1 VNSLR
6 LRLVL
11 VLAAVVAT
19 AMGVVFLYVVP
30 TLRTN
35 LIDNRMQRLEQVA
48 HNEQTRDRT
57 LHREVAQLGQTGK
70 LGRSTRRTVL
80 RIGRLANAQVGIFR
94 LVDGHVEDTRVSP
107 LARLSR
113 GRGDPVVQRAARQ
126 GTVATGRH
134 DGLLIVAFPVQGG
147 GIVAFSQQIGDV
159 NRTSDL
165 VERRILIAA
174 ALALVVAML
183 VGWASAHAV
192 TARLQRLEQG
202 ARRISLGDFHR
213 PIGDQSPDELGRLA
227 RAFDLMQTRLDQ
239 ADRVRK
245 EFVANASHELRTPLF
260 SLAGFLELLDDE
272 YLDEETRA
280 AFLHQMREQV
290 TRLTKLATDL
300 LDLSRL
306 DAGAVDVE
314 HEPIDMAA
322 AARGLVREFRGLAAG
337 HGSRIS
343 LVRPPADLPNAVGD
357 ELRVQQVG
365 RALLD
370 NAIRHNPDGTQVS
383 VAVSATDGIVQLEV
397 ADDGPGID
405 EETARHLFER
415 FYRGDATTAA
425 GSGLGLAIARELA
438 ERMDGRL
445 ELVTGNGETRF
456 AFILPAEAE
465 EETAPVEG

>member
-30 TLRTN
+30 TLRDN
-35 LIDNRMQRLEQVA
+35 LIANRMRRLEQIA
-48 HNEQTRDRT
+48 HSEQARDKT
-57 LHREVAQLGQTGK
+57 LQREVEHLATGGP
-70 LGRSTRRTVL
+70 LPHVTRRTVL
-80 RIGRLANAQVGIFR
+80 RINRLANARVGIFR
-94 LVDGHVEDTRVSP
+94 LNGGHLEDTRVSV
-107 LARLSR
+107 LSGVSR
-113 GRGDPVVQRAARQ
+113 DDPVVQRAARD
-126 GTVATGRH
+126 GFATGRH
-134 DGLLIVAFPVQGG
+134 GGQLVVAFIVESAGV
-147 GIVAFSQQIGDV
+147 VAFSQQIGDV
-159 NRTSDL
+159 NQTSDL
-165 VERRILIAA
+165 VERRIVIAA
-174 ALALVVAML
+174 ALALLVAML

-192 TARLQRLEQG
+192 THRLSRLEQG
-202 ARRISLGDFHR
+202 AQRIALGDFDR
-213 PIGDQSPDELGRLA
+213 PIGDESPDELGRLS

-357 ELRVQQVG
+357 ELRVQQIG

-370 NAIRHNPDGTQVS
+370 NAIRHNPDGTQVR
-383 VAVSATDGIVQLEV
+383 VAVSAMDGVVRLEV
-397 ADDGPGID
+397 SDNGPGID
-405 EETARHLFER
+405 DETSRHMFER
-415 FYRGDATTAA
+415 FYRGDTTTAS

-445 ELVTGNGETRF
+445 ELVDADGETRF
-456 AFILPAEAE
+456 AFSLPAEWPDEPA
-465 EETAPVEG
+465 G

>member
-1 VNSLR
+1 VSSLR

-35 LIDNRMQRLEQVA
+35 LIDNRIQRLERVA

-57 LHREVAQLGQTGK
+57 LRREMAHLAQTGT
-70 LGRSTRRTVL
+70 LTSVTRRTVL
-80 RIGRLANAQVGIFR
+80 RIGRLANARVGIYQ
-94 LVDGHVEDTRVSP
+94 LVDRHVQDTP
-107 LARLSR
+107 LSVLAGLSQGAR
-113 GRGDPVVQRAARQ
+113 DPVVQRAARQ

-134 DGLLIVAFPVQGG
+134 GGLLVVAFPVQGG
-147 GIVAFSQQIGDV
+147 GIVALSQPFGDV
-159 NRTSDL
+159 NQTSDL

-202 ARRISLGDFHR
+202 ARRISLGDFDR
-213 PIGDQSPDELGRLA
+213 PIGDPSPDELGRLA
-227 RAFDLMQTRLDQ
+227 RAFDRMQTRLDQ

-280 AFLHQMREQV
+280 EFLHQMREQV

-383 VAVSATDGIVQLEV
+383 VAVSATDGVVQLEV